1 MALFI
6 NNLLV
11 GGVKHLSFSIPISVN
26 GCHFVDVV

>member
-11 GGVKHLSFSIPISVN
+11 GGFKHLSFSIPISVN